1 MRGVVVAPQPLAA
14 EAGAGILESGGN
26 AFDAAIG
33 AAFVQ
38 MITDPQMCGLG
49 GFGCA
54 TYHVN
59 PGRTEHVAFHAR
71 AGARAT
77 ENMWAA
83 DFRGRTELGNYTLFD
98 DHRSNLGHTSVGTPG
113 VLAGLDHLHQYAR
126 LPWAELTA
134 PAV

>member
-14 EAGAGILESGGN
+14 EAGASILESGGN

-54 TYHVN
+54 TYHL
-59 PGRTEHVAFHAR
+59 PPDHTEHVAFHDLDAR
-71 AGARAT
+71 APDVGRELPQPHRARQ
-77 ENMWAA
+77 
-83 DFRGRTELGNYTLFD
+83 
-98 DHRSNLGHTSVGTPG
+98 
-113 VLAGLDHLHQYAR
+113 LH
-126 LPWAELTA
+126 P
-134 PAV
+134 V